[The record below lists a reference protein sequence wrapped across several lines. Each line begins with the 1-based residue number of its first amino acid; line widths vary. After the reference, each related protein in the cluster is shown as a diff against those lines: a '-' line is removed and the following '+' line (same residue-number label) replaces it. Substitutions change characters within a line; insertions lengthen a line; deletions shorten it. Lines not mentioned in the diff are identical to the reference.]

1 MEAPRADDVNPD
13 APYGFLKDGVTP
25 KKGPG
30 GRPAKKA
37 GGARAARG
45 PGNRN
50 DAGAPPAPPRRS
62 VPKARSGTDYRPGL
76 TGFLHVLAAPLTM
89 QRKSP
94 ALQLDGMALLMI
106 GEEMAEGFNTLAQTR
121 PEVAAACEKLIAVG
135 PYGAILQPF
144 ARFGAQVAANHGW
157 LPPQVTRALGAVS
170 PEELQ
175 AMVVQQA
182 QRAEEAQRQA
192 AAYVAHAT
200 AEDPPEAA
208 GTVHDFP
215 QRIDLTDTAYAE
227 AGY

>member
-13 APYGFLKDGVTP
+13 APYGYLKDGVTP

-30 GRPAKKA
+30 GRPSKKA
-37 GGARAARG
+37 GARSTR

-50 DAGAPPAPPRRS
+50 DAAAPPPPPRRS
-62 VPKARSGTDYRPGL
+62 STARPRSGTDYRPGL

-175 AMVVQQA
+175 AMVVAQA

-200 AEDPPEAA
+200 AEEPPEAA

-215 QRIDLTDTAYAE
+215 QRIDLSDTAYAE
-227 AGY
+227 SGY